1 MSRKTKGKYSTPGK
15 RLMGEVVYPML
26 RETRSV
32 RLKLD
37 CLNSSFQGVMS
48 PQRIQRPKS
57 SCRCI
62 PESFCCSGNIPAR
75 HRMPT
80 RCFKEA
86 NGEPNPTYHFQL
98 ARNTGS
104 PKGRESY
111 GDGAPIV
118 VRGRES
124 RPHGEGGQVLMESDM
139 AGVRDAH
146 NSPNATDSDG

>member
-1 MSRKTKGKYSTPGK
+1 MSRKTKGKYSTLGK

-26 RETRSV
+26 RETRSGW
-32 RLKLD
+32 LKLD
-37 CLNSSFQGVMS
+37 CLNSSFQGVIA

-57 SCRCI
+57 FCRCI
-62 PESFCCSGNIPAR
+62 PESFTCSGNIPAR

-80 RCFKEA
+80 RHLKEA
-86 NGEPNPTYHFQL
+86 NGEPNPTFYVQL

-124 RPHGEGGQVLMESDM
+124 RLHGEGGQVLSNP
-139 AGVRDAH
+139 ACGSA
-146 NSPNATDSDG
+146 